1 VSRNLLARYIWLID
15 TIRRYGS
22 ITREKLNELWMQSPY
37 SEGDPLPRRTF
48 YNYRGAIEELFNI
61 NIECNPTTYEY
72 YIDSGD
78 SHQASVTDWLL
89 NSAAMSNVLSSV
101 KDVSDSI
108 FLEDVPSARLYLSQ
122 VISALR
128 ERHPLHFT
136 YRPYTRVNP
145 TRDVVIEPYFLKIFR
160 QRWYVTG
167 LNTRDGII
175 KTYALDR
182 MEDVI
187 IGSETFT
194 IDPNFNAEKFVSDS
208 FGIVFTQ
215 AEPHAVVIRATARR
229 AKYLRALPLHH
240 SQREE
245 IHDSFS
251 DFHYRLR
258 LTPDFVQELL
268 SLGADVKVISPPELR
283 AMVTDGLRNALA
295 QYENATDN

>member
-1 VSRNLLARYIWLID
+1 MSRNLLARYIWLID
-15 TIRRYGS
+15 TIRRYGA
-22 ITREKLNELWMQSPY
+22 ITREKLNELWMLSPY
-37 SEGDPLPRRTF
+37 SDGNPLPRRTF
-48 YNYRGAIEELFNI
+48 YNYRTAIEELFNI

-101 KDVSDSI
+101 RDVSERI

-128 ERHPLHFT
+128 EQLQLHFT

-145 TRDVVIEPYFLKIFR
+145 TRDVVIEPYFLKIFK
-160 QRWYVTG
+160 QRWYITG
-167 LNTRDGII
+167 LNIRDKII

-182 MEDVI
+182 MEDVA
-187 IGSETFT
+187 IGSEKFT
-194 IDPNFNAEKFVSDS
+194 IAPDFDAENFVKDS

-215 AEPHAVVIRATARR
+215 ADPHDVVIRANTRR
-229 AKYLRALPLHH
+229 AKYMRALPLHH

-258 LTPDFVQELL
+258 LTPDFVQEIL
-268 SLGADVKVISPPELR
+268 SLGPDVKVISPPELK
-283 AMVTDGLRNALA
+283 AMVTEALRSALDQYGLK
-295 QYENATDN
+295 Q